1 MAGKLE
7 RPQVQR
13 PAAAKPEHE
22 SRLLTNV
29 RTKRNRTTSEAPKT
43 VRLTADEKLMC
54 AKMTGAVQDL
64 APSKTITDSTILR
77 AALYLANQAGP
88 EKLVKMVKE
97 YL

>member
-13 PAAAKPEHE
+13 PAVAKPEQE
-22 SRLLTNV
+22 SRLTNV
-29 RTKRNRTTSEAPKT
+29 RTKRNRTTSETPKT

-54 AKMTGAVQDL
+54 AKLTGAVQDL

>member
-13 PAAAKPEHE
+13 PTAAKPEQE
-22 SRLLTNV
+22 TRLTNV
-29 RTKRNRTTSEAPKT
+29 RTKRNRTTSETPKT

-54 AKMTGAVQDL
+54 AKLTGAVQDL

>member
-13 PAAAKPEHE
+13 PVTTKPEHDN
-22 SRLLTNV
+22 RLTNV
-29 RTKRNRTTSEAPKT
+29 RTKRNRTTSETPKT

-54 AKMTGAVQDL
+54 SKLTGAVQDL

-88 EKLVKMVKE
+88 EKLVKMIKE

>member
-1 MAGKLE
+1 MAGKIL
-7 RPQVQR
+7 QR
-13 PAAAKPEHE
+13 PEVAKPAVVKADQDT
-22 SRLLTNV
+22 RLSNV

-43 VRLTADEKLMC
+43 VRLTAEEKMLC
-54 AKMTGAVQDL
+54 TRLTEAVQDL

-77 AALYLANQAGP
+77 AALHLANQMGP

>member
-7 RPQVQR
+7 RTQEQS
-13 PAAAKPEHE
+13 PAAAKPEQK
-22 SRLLTNV
+22 SRLTNV
-29 RTKRNRTTSEAPKT
+29 RSKRNRTTSETPKT
-43 VRLTADEKLMC
+43 IRLTADEKLMC
-54 AKMTGAVQDL
+54 AKLTGAVQDL